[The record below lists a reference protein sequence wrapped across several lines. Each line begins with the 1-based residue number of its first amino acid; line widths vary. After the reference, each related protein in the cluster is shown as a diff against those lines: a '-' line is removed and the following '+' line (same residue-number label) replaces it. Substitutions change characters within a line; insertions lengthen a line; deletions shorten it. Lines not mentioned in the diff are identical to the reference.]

1 MSTRR
6 RLKGEEEMFHLAG
19 QIFFGLI
26 TGTLAKLI
34 APGES
39 SGGVI
44 VTALVGLAGSIIG
57 TLIGHLIFDAEQ
69 AAGLAGWSLS
79 IAASLVA
86 VGIYQFAVGNRYDR
100 EQDISAQK
108 RAQK

>member
-1 MSTRR
+1 
-6 RLKGEEEMFHLAG
+6 MFHLAG

-26 TGTLAKLI
+26 TGTLAKLV
-34 APGES
+34 APGEA

-57 TLIGHLIFDAEQ
+57 TFAGHLIFDADQ
-69 AAGLAGWSLS
+69 AAGLAGWILS
-79 IAASLVA
+79 ITGSLVA
-86 VGIYQFAVGNRYDR
+86 LGIHQFAVVRNRRFAIGNRHNH
-100 EQDISAQK
+100 EQDLFSQK